1 MAQDIENAVIT
12 AILRQKRL
20 DAATI
25 TRDSVLSELG
35 ITSLDAITI
44 VYDIEE
50 QFDIEVQNETL
61 EGLNTVG
68 DIVDSLVTLSRR
80 QGMN

>member
-1 MAQDIENAVIT
+1 MAQETENAVIT
-12 AILRQKRL
+12 AIVRQKKL

-25 TRDSVLSELG
+25 TRDSVLTELG

-50 QFDIEVQNETL
+50 QFGIEVPNETL
-61 EGLNTVG
+61 EGLQTVG
-68 DIVDSLVTLSRR
+68 DIVDNLATLIEDKA
-80 QGMN
+80 

>member
-1 MAQDIENAVIT
+1 MPQDIENAVIT
-12 AILRQKRL
+12 AIIRQKRL

-25 TRDSVLSELG
+25 MRDSVLSELG

-50 QFDIEVQNETL
+50 QFGIEVPNEML
-61 EGLNTVG
+61 EGLRTVG
-68 DIVDSLVTLSRR
+68 DIVDSLATLIEDKV
-80 QGMN
+80 

>member
-1 MAQDIENAVIT
+1 MPQDIENAVIT
-12 AILRQKRL
+12 AILRQKKL

-50 QFDIEVQNETL
+50 QFGIEVPNEML
-61 EGLNTVG
+61 EGLRTVG
-68 DIVDSLVTLSRR
+68 DIVDSLATLIESKV
-80 QGMN
+80 

>member
-20 DAATI
+20 DADTI

-50 QFDIEVQNETL
+50 QFDIEVPNETL
-61 EGLNTVG
+61 EGLQTVG
-68 DIVDSLVTLSRR
+68 DIVDSLVSLIEDKA
-80 QGMN
+80 

>member
-50 QFDIEVQNETL
+50 QFDIEVPNETL

>member
-1 MAQDIENAVIT
+1 MPQDIENAVIT
-12 AILRQKRL
+12 AILRQKKL

-50 QFDIEVQNETL
+50 QFGIEVPNETL
-61 EGLNTVG
+61 EGLRTVS
-68 DIVDSLVTLSRR
+68 DIVDSLVGLIEDKA
-80 QGMN
+80 

>member
-1 MAQDIENAVIT
+1 MPQDIENAVIT
-12 AILRQKRL
+12 AILRQKKL

-50 QFDIEVQNETL
+50 QFGIEVPNEML
-61 EGLNTVG
+61 EGLRTVG
-68 DIVDSLVTLSRR
+68 DIVDSLATLIEDKV
-80 QGMN
+80 

>member
-1 MAQDIENAVIT
+1 MAQGIENAVIT
-12 AILRQKRL
+12 AIVRQKKL

-25 TRDSVLSELG
+25 TRDSVLTELG

-50 QFDIEVQNETL
+50 QFDIEVPNETL
-61 EGLNTVG
+61 EGLQTVG
-68 DIVDSLVTLSRR
+68 DIVDSLVSLIEDKA
-80 QGMN
+80 